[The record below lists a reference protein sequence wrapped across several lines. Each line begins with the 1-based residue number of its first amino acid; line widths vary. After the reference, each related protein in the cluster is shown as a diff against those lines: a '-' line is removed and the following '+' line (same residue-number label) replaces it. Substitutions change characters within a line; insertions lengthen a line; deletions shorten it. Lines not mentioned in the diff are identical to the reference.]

1 MSTQDQKEDEIS
13 KNFRS
18 IDVDGR
24 GFISKKQLRSHLS
37 KKNNLGVSKKEINA
51 LFNAIDTDV
60 SHG

>member
-13 KNFRS
+13 KIIS
-18 IDVDGR
+18 KK
-24 GFISKKQLRSHLS
+24 GFISKKELRSHLS
-37 KKNNLGVSKKEINA
+37 KKKNLGVSKKEINA